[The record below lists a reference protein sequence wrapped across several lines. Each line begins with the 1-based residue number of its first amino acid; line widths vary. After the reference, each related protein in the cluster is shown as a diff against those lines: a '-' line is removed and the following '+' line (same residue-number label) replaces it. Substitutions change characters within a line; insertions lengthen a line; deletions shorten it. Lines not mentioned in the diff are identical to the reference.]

1 MPAAGKPPKHF
12 ASACRPSTPPRHR
25 SGPIGLGFDASQF
38 AEHYLGPARR
48 TMSRASG
55 AGLAALPAMC
65 FAPAATNTLRI
76 GSRMLCVDYHVSA
89 VLAKEAAMLDLLS
102 GGRLELGLGA
112 GWLEAEYSGMGLRL
126 GPAKPGSSV
135 SPRSS
140 S

>member
-1 MPAAGKPPKHF
+1 MHDE
-12 ASACRPSTPPRHR
+12 
-25 SGPIGLGFDASQF
+25 SGHPVQ
-38 AEHYLGPARR
+38 E
-48 TMSRASG
+48 
-55 AGLAALPAMC
+55 LAALPAMC

-126 GPAKPGSSV
+126 GPAKPRIERLAEVVELMRQQSNGRQINV
-135 SPRSS
+135 NGRHVTVIG
-140 S
+140 